1 MIRGIY
7 TGTSALNVYEL
18 KQSVLANNL
27 ANLDTPG
34 FKKDVFSIEGT
45 DTVTLY
51 RFSQGENP
59 TFLGEI
65 DSSVQPGVGVN
76 IDFSPGRIES
86 TGNPLDLAIEGEGF
100 FVVDMGG
107 KEAYTRAGNFA
118 LDREG
123 RLVTLSGYPVQ
134 GRNGAIT
141 FPRKGEVAVDE
152 QGRVLLDGEVV
163 DELRIVDFDDR
174 SFLQKEGENLLTLR
188 DETVQP
194 REAQGFRVR
203 QGFLERSN
211 VDAIEAMVDMISALR
226 EYEISQKLIMSH
238 DEALSRATGEIARLS

>member
-1 MIRGIY
+1 
-7 TGTSALNVYEL
+7 
-18 KQSVLANNL
+18 
-27 ANLDTPG
+27 
-34 FKKDVFSIEGT
+34 
-45 DTVTLY
+45 
-51 RFSQGENP
+51 
-59 TFLGEI
+59 
-65 DSSVQPGVGVN
+65 
-76 IDFSPGRIES
+76 
-86 TGNPLDLAIEGEGF
+86 
-100 FVVDMGG
+100 
-107 KEAYTRAGNFA
+107 
-118 LDREG
+118 
-123 RLVTLSGYPVQ
+123 
-134 GRNGAIT
+134 
-141 FPRKGEVAVDE
+141 VAVDE